1 MTTSTDVPAL
11 PDYDWSDFRRVLIV
25 VAHPDDAEYGLSCA
39 VDMWTR
45 AGVEV
50 GYLLLTHGE
59 AGIRTMDPV
68 EVAPL
73 RAEEQRQACAAVG
86 VTDLTLLDH
95 PDGQLT
101 ESMEL
106 RRDIARHIRQFR
118 PDTVITGNFEV
129 EAYGTFN
136 QADHRVAGLMTVD
149 AVRDADNPWVH
160 RDLALPAHKTNRL
173 LVANPGQ
180 PTHRIAVDEQAEQA
194 GVRSLHAHKAY
205 FEALPD
211 HPKPEEFIPE
221 MLAQPDGGRGVAFR
235 VFEQI

>member
-1 MTTSTDVPAL
+1 MTTTTGVPAL
-11 PDYDWSDFRRVLIV
+11 PDYDWSEFKRVLVV

-39 VDMWTR
+39 VDTWTR

-59 AGIRTMDPV
+59 AGIRTMDPAQ
-68 EVAPL
+68 VAPL
-73 RAEEQRQACAAVG
+73 RAEEQRRACAAVG
-86 VTDLTLLDH
+86 VHDLTLLDH

-101 ESMEL
+101 ESMPL

-118 PDTVITGNFEV
+118 PDTVIITNFEV

-136 QADHRVAGLMTVD
+136 QADHRVAGLMTID

-160 RDLALPAHKTNRL
+160 RDLDLPAHKTSRL
-173 LVANPGQ
+173 LVANPGH
-180 PTHRIAVDEQAEQA
+180 PTHRIIVNEQAEQA
-194 GVRSLHAHKAY
+194 GIRSLQAHKLY

-211 HPKPEEFIPE
+211 HPEPEEFIPE
-221 MLAQPDGGRGVAFR
+221 MLAQPDGCRAVAFR

>member
-1 MTTSTDVPAL
+1 MTTNVL
-11 PDYDWSDFRRVLIV
+11 PDLDWSPFRRVLIV

-59 AGIRTMDPV
+59 AGIRHLDPA
-68 EVAPL
+68 EAGPL
-73 RAEEQRQACAAVG
+73 RAGEQRAACSCVG

-95 PDGQLT
+95 PDGQLM
-101 ESMEL
+101 ESLEL

-118 PDTVITGNFEV
+118 PDTVITANFDL
-129 EAYGTFN
+129 EAYGSYN

-149 AVRDADNPWVH
+149 AVRDADNPWIH
-160 RDLALPAHKTNRL
+160 RDLDLPAHKTRRL
-173 LVANPGQ
+173 LVANASDA
-180 PTHRIAVDEQAEQA
+180 THRVTVDDAGVQA
-194 GVRSLHAHKAY
+194 GIASLASHRVY

-211 HPKPEEFIPE
+211 HPAPEEFIPM
-221 MLAQPDGGRGVAFR
+221 MLEQPDGAQAVHFR
-235 VFEQI
+235 VFDPI

>member
-1 MTTSTDVPAL
+1 MTTTGPAPVL
-11 PDYDWSDFRRVLIV
+11 PNFDWSEFTRVLVV

-39 VDMWTR
+39 VAMWTR

-50 GYLLLTHGE
+50 SYLLLTHGE
-59 AGIRTMDPV
+59 AGIRHLDPA
-68 EVAPL
+68 EVGPL
-73 RAEEQRQACAAVG
+73 RAEEQRLACAAVG
-86 VTDLTLLDH
+86 VGDLTLLNH
-95 PDGQLT
+95 PDGQLM

-106 RRDIARHIRQFR
+106 RRDIAEHIRRFR
-118 PDTVITGNFEV
+118 PDTVVTGNFEL

-160 RDLALPAHKTNRL
+160 RDLDLPAHKVSRL
-173 LVANPGQ
+173 LVANPGA
-180 PTHRIAVDEQAEQA
+180 PTHRIGVDEQAHLA
-194 GVRSLHAHKAY
+194 GVESLKCHKVY

-211 HPKPEEFIPE
+211 HPKPEEFISE
-221 MLAQPDGGRGVAFR
+221 MLAQPDGGYAVSFR

>member
-1 MTTSTDVPAL
+1 MTTDVL
-11 PDYDWSDFRRVLIV
+11 PTFDTSEVSRVLVV

-39 VDMWTR
+39 VAEWTD

-59 AGIRTMDPV
+59 AGIRHMDPA

-73 RAEEQRQACAAVG
+73 RAEEQRRACQIVG
-86 VTDLTLLDH
+86 VHDLTLLEH

-101 ESMEL
+101 DSLEL
-106 RRDIARHIRQFR
+106 RRDIAKHIRQFR
-118 PDTVITGNFEV
+118 PDTVITANFEL
-129 EAYGTFN
+129 EAYGSFN

-160 RDLALPAHKTNRL
+160 RDLDLPAHKVQRL
-173 LVANPGQ
+173 LVANPGE
-180 PTHRIAVDEQAEQA
+180 PTHRVLISEDARQRGID
-194 GVRSLHAHKAY
+194 SLACHEVY

-211 HPKPEEFIPE
+211 HPTPEEFIPM
-221 MLAQPDGGRGVAFR
+221 MLEQPDGAHAVSFR
-235 VFEQI
+235 VFDPI